1 MKKENQTIEELLTA
15 FEKYLISLKRSRFTI
30 RQYKGI
36 WKSFKDYSTTHG
48 IHFYDHSVGEQFIK
62 SQLGD
67 YNYSDLSQIEKRLV
81 NTIDALYVFQ
91 QEGALH
97 MGPAPLKRKP
107 PRKFEGEIGVV
118 MQTFINYKK
127 TVFSLAK
134 TTINGHNQ
142 FLHEFLMF
150 LTGEG
155 VTKMTSINQVYIFS
169 FIKNLPDN
177 KLAANHSK
185 LGVVKAF
192 LRYAFEEQLISTDY
206 SNAIHRDNYK
216 QQPKVPSVF
225 TVDEIKCLLASIE
238 RNSPSGKRDYALIL
252 LASKLGMRAGD
263 IAALRFENINWDKLF
278 IHFTQLKTKKEIFLP
293 LLPEVGNAVIDYL
306 KYGRPESND
315 SHCFLQMI
323 GPYKPI
329 CAGDVG
335 RIVQSQM
342 QRAGINTKNRK
353 HGPHALRHSFAN
365 NLLQNKTL
373 LPVISEALGHTHT
386 ESTMYYLRVS
396 KDQLRQCA
404 LEVPVV
410 ASLFYNQKGGFTL

>member
-1 MKKENQTIEELLTA
+1 MKKEKQTIEELLTA

-30 RQYKGI
+30 RQYKNI
-36 WKSFKDYSTTHG
+36 WKSFKDYTTTHG
-48 IHFYDHSVGEQFIK
+48 IHCYDHSVGDQFIK

-67 YNYSDLSQIEKRLV
+67 YNYSDLNQIEKRLV

-107 PRKFEGEIGVV
+107 LRKFEGEIGMV

-134 TTINGHNQ
+134 TTLNGHNQ

-155 VTKMTSINQVYIFS
+155 ITKMTSINHVSIFS
-169 FIKNLPDN
+169 FIKNLPAN
-177 KLAANHSK
+177 KLAVNHSK
-185 LGVVKAF
+185 LGVIKAF
-192 LRYAFEEQLISTDY
+192 LRYAFEEQLLSTDF
-206 SNAIHRDNYK
+206 SNTIHRDNYK
-216 QQPKVPSVF
+216 QQPRVPSVF

-238 RNSPSGKRDYALIL
+238 RSSPSGKRDYALIL

-263 IAALRFENINWDKLF
+263 IAALRFENINWDNLF
-278 IHFTQLKTKKEIFLP
+278 IHFTQTKTKKEIFLP

-329 CAGDVG
+329 CSGDVG